1 MGGLKFAGGNL
12 RGDQGP
18 APCSLRVDYVTALCW
33 QVSKNRHRVS
43 NWPKRKRHLRWHT
56 GLVVRPAIQLMC
68 PFPFSRLSASIY
80 FSPLLF
86 LTGDMRQEQPLEVIC
101 RPSRAF
107 RNS

>member
-18 APCSLRVDYVTALCW
+18 APCACDATGLLAVDYVTALCW
-33 QVSKNRHRVS
+33 QVLKNRDRLS

-56 GLVVRPAIQLMC
+56 GVVARPVIQLMR
-68 PFPFSRLSASIY
+68 PFPSAACL
-80 FSPLLF
+80 PLF
-86 LTGDMRQEQPLEVIC
+86 IGDMRQEQALEVIC